1 MPYKPPPET
10 VFARVVEARA
20 AGQRLDRRGQTGPAI
35 PAHHPQVASH
45 LCRALG
51 PRPPPSARL
60 IVDDAAN
67 ESVLILRK
75 LLDCK
80 DEKLRAEA
88 AWRLIYQ
95 RLEQTRIEKKTSGAI
110 EIVPRSDAYKFEAF
124 MKETTHDERMQILA
138 SFFRGPMP
146 LSLHVGTVLE
156 HARDDPH
163 SSIRILPH
171 RELLTEQSGQG

>member
-20 AGQRLDRRGQTGPAI
+20 AGSGWIAVAKLVRRSPHTIRKWPRIYAERW
-35 PAHHPQVASH
+35 ALA
-45 LCRALG
+45 LRA
-51 PRPPPSARL
+51 SARL

-146 LSLHVGTVLE
+146 LSLHVANVSG
-156 HARDDPH
+156 ARA
-163 SSIRILPH
+163 
-171 RELLTEQSGQG
+171 G

>member
-20 AGQRLDRRGQTGPAI
+20 AGSGW
-35 PAHHPQVASH
+35 VAVAKLVKRSPH
-45 LCRALG
+45 TIRKWPRIYAERWALALRA
-51 PRPPPSARL
+51 SARL

-75 LLDCK
+75 LLDCE
-80 DEKLRAEA
+80 DEKIRAEA

-95 RLEQTRIEKKTSGAI
+95 RLEQCKIEQKAGGAI
-110 EIVPRSDAYKFEAF
+110 AIAPRSDAYNFEQF

-146 LSLHVGTVLE
+146 LSLHVGDTPG
-156 HARDDPH
+156 ARA
-163 SSIRILPH
+163 
-171 RELLTEQSGQG
+171 G